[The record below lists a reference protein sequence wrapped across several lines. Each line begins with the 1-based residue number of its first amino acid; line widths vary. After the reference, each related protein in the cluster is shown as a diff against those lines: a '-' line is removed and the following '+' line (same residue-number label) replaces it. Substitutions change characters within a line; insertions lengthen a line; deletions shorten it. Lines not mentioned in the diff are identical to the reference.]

1 MKVLVTYF
9 SQTGNTEKLAKAIF
23 EAIES
28 SEKEILPIQEVT
40 AVEGYDII
48 FIGFPVQ
55 SHSMPGKVE
64 VFAKRLPDGQ
74 KVAYFATHGS
84 MRGGQLAVTAFYD
97 ALSISKNAM
106 VLGTFGCQGKIKQKI
121 LDDLMEKPEH
131 QAWAREALSAIS
143 HPDVSDLE
151 DGCEWVKKIVS
162 KAHAL

>member
-9 SQTGNTEKLAKAIF
+9 SQTGNTQKLAKAIF

-55 SHSMPGKVE
+55 SHSVAGKVE
-64 VFAKRLPDGQ
+64 AFVKRLPDGQ

-84 MRGGQLAVTAFYD
+84 MRGGELAVTAFYD
-97 ALSISKNAM
+97 ALGISKNAK
-106 VLGTFGCQGKIKQKI
+106 VLGTFGCQGKVNQKI
-121 LDDLMEKPEH
+121 LDDLIEKPEH
-131 QAWAREALSAIS
+131 RAWAREALSAIS
-143 HPDVSDLE
+143 HPDAADLE
-151 DGCEWVKKIVS
+151 DGCEWVKEIVS

>member
-40 AVEGYDII
+40 GVEGYDVI

>member
-106 VLGTFGCQGKIKQKI
+106 VLGTFGCQGKVNQKI
-121 LDDLMEKPEH
+121 LNDLMEKPEH

-143 HPDVSDLE
+143 HPDVADLE
-151 DGCEWVKKIVS
+151 DGCEWVKEIVS

>member
-9 SQTGNTEKLAKAIF
+9 SQTGNTKKLADSIF

-28 SEKEILPIQEVT
+28 SEKEILPIQEVK

-55 SHSMPGKVE
+55 SHSVPGKAEAFV
-64 VFAKRLPDGQ
+64 KSLPEGQ

-84 MRGGQLAVTAFYD
+84 MRGGELAITAFYN
-97 ALSISKNAM
+97 ALSISKNAV
-106 VLGTFGCQGKIKQKI
+106 VLGTFGCQGRVNQKI
-121 LDDLMEKPEH
+121 LDDLMEKPAH
-131 QAWAREALSAIS
+131 RAWAREALIAIS
-143 HPDVSDLE
+143 HPDEADLE
-151 DGCEWVKKIVS
+151 DGCEWVNKIVS